1 MSENEKLVEAQIYD
15 VALSNGKGIVFDLDA
30 ITYGAVLGMA
40 DPLETAV
47 RTDETI
53 GKSAGMSLDEIKKLT
68 GRDFK
73 KLVRAFWQK
82 WRDPLSDPND

>member
-1 MSENEKLVEAQIYD
+1 MSEKEKLVEAQDFD
-15 VALSNGKGIVFDLDA
+15 VVLSGGKGIVFDLDA
-30 ITYGAVLGMA
+30 LTYGDILGMA
-40 DPLETAV
+40 DPMETKV

-53 GKSAGMSLDEIKKLT
+53 GKTAGMSLDEVKELT

-82 WRDPLSDPND
+82 WREPLSDPND